1 MEIIKNVLG
10 ETLTIEVKGK
20 LNTDTAP
27 QLEAEIKEIG
37 AEIKR
42 LVLEFSGLEYISS
55 AGLRVVLIAQKKMNK
70 QGAMLVKNV
79 NENVMSV
86 LEMTGFSDILV
97 IE

>member
-1 MEIIKNVLG
+1 MEIIKNVSG
-10 ETLTIEVKGK
+10 EALTIEVKGR

-27 QLEAEIKEIG
+27 QLENEIKEIG

-42 LVLEFSGLEYISS
+42 LVLDLAELEYVSS
-55 AGLRVVLIAQKKMNK
+55 AGLRVLLIAQKKMNK
-70 QGAMLVKNV
+70 QGVMLVKNV